1 MSAEFRASNSRSGN
15 RASQARLSDDGWCS
29 RQLATDIFDPYIEI
43 DFGGDVLISSIETQG
58 VPPTLAERALF
69 IGSRFIERYRVEA
82 AVGENGNF
90 QYITPSTMSF
100 QPAVSGC
107 HMIIM

>member
-1 MSAEFRASNSRSGN
+1 MSAVFRASNSRSGN

-43 DFGGDVLISSIETQG
+43 DFGRDVLISSIETQG
-58 VPPTLAERALF
+58 VPQTIVRRALSM
-69 IGSRFIERYRVEA
+69 GGQFIERYRVQVA
-82 AVGENGNF
+82 TGENSNF
-90 QYITPSTMSF
+90 QYIISSAMNF

-107 HMIIM
+107 DA